1 MGKKHSGATSLNCEG
16 AALRLEKNRGGLR
29 CIVQKEGIK
38 VTIICCESEFCAS
51 LPQSVKSIFHERFH
65 GA

>member
-1 MGKKHSGATSLNCEG
+1 MGKKLPGATSLNCKG
-16 AALRLEKNRGGLR
+16 AALRLEKDRGGIR

-38 VTIICCESEFCAS
+38 VTIICCESESCPS
-51 LPQSVKSIFHERFH
+51 LPQSVKSIFHERFN